1 LNLLT
6 NKSKSTNNEAFTIS
20 RFRSAQYT
28 LIEYFMN
35 MCVEYISKQNKN
47 YLKVQNVKI
56 QNVQTYN
63 SIHNSLFT
71 QVSVDV
77 SFINQ
82 NVSTSKTFIKFFI
95 PTLLYDCFFILN
107 ENYFIPTL
115 YILDRPIVIKK
126 KSIKLSSTF
135 NSITIYDKLITFM
148 GNNMP
153 IIYFLDI
160 FLSDDDPTEY
170 NLKNTFIQTFKI
182 TTTKVPIQDLLSYFS
197 NLFKCNP
204 DKESIRQHFHNIFFD
219 DYAKLL
225 YQNCYNLE
233 EKDLNIKT
241 LLKLAIDLNTS
252 NNSDS
257 FIDLDQKRLVFLE
270 ILLWPIFKRVAY
282 VASQASRGF
291 FVNEISMDQL
301 ELIKNFNIN
310 LHNKFIYDNVNAY
323 DTMLQH
329 KAYMLSP
336 NAEQSPSIIA
346 NLHDSH
352 FQKICPISVSAQNP
366 GETIYITAETEMD
379 IFGRFL
385 KKEI

>member
-204 DKESIRQHFHNIFFD
+204 DKEAIRQHFHNIFFD

-301 ELIKNFNIN
+301 ELVKNFNIN

>member
-160 FLSDDDPTEY
+160 FLSDDDPIEY